1 MYAVIRYKVPYSI
14 SKHQAPFWLK
24 LNARWGSYNSSV
36 LPLVSDLRR
45 EDKCMD
51 NNSILYLQTAHPWKT
66 KCFQEIKPSLVFI
79 FLINKIKVLDQITAE
94 VPFKCKHSMILW
106 FWILLDSRGKK
117 IHIYISSSY
126 INTDSSDET
135 WKQLTH
141 LSWKNCQRGRAK
153 RLHVVYYGINEDH
166 NECKNLKMIN
176 SFKTCHLSQHE
187 FSQEVQ

>member
-1 MYAVIRYKVPYSI
+1 MYAVTRYKVPYSI

-66 KCFQEIKPSLVFI
+66 KCFREIKPSLVFI

-117 IHIYISSSY
+117 FTSISPAVPLTQTALTKPENSSR
-126 INTDSSDET
+126 ISAGKTVNEAE
-135 WKQLTH
+135 
-141 LSWKNCQRGRAK
+141 QR
-153 RLHVVYYGINEDH
+153 D
-166 NECKNLKMIN
+166 CM
-176 SFKTCHLSQHE
+176 
-187 FSQEVQ
+187 